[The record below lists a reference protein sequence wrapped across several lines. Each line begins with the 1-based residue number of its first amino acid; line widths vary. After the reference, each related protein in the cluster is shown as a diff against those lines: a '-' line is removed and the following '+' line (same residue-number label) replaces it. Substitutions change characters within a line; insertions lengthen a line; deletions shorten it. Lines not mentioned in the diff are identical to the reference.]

1 MRSVASTGVLIAA
14 VMSAPHSMA
23 QDATAYVDKASGPN
37 YHWTEDLQ
45 SQIMAGRAGAI
56 LHRVAGSWFNAPDI
70 PQESKDAQ
78 ARGKSLY
85 GPGTPLFVGPSTLC
99 TLAVAGIDGQGRMVG
114 ITAGHCGGVGDA
126 VASADSWEVG
136 VSGTVVKVNPQLDY
150 AVIEFGSNAEVTRSY
165 NGVTINALGGPIGN
179 QQTLCKQ
186 GVASG
191 WTCGPSWQTG
201 SVYNTSQVCAM
212 QGDSGSPLL
221 IGDRFVGLISGG
233 TLPVPEWSCRTPLQ
247 GSAHSPTSGPIADV
261 ILADLNASGGV
272 GAGFHLS

>member
-1 MRSVASTGVLIAA
+1 M
-14 VMSAPHSMA
+14 
-23 QDATAYVDKASGPN
+23 
-37 YHWTEDLQ
+37 
-45 SQIMAGRAGAI
+45 
-56 LHRVAGSWFNAPDI
+56 
-70 PQESKDAQ
+70 
-78 ARGKSLY
+78 
-85 GPGTPLFVGPSTLC
+85 
-99 TLAVAGIDGQGRMVG
+99 
-114 ITAGHCGGVGDA
+114 
-126 VASADSWEVG
+126 
-136 VSGTVVKVNPQLDY
+136 
-150 AVIEFGSNAEVTRSY
+150 
-165 NGVTINALGGPIGN
+165 IGN

-272 GAGFHLS
+272 GAGFHLP